1 MKETFFNLP
10 EGKRTRIIRAALQEF
25 ASSGYEKTT
34 LDTIVQIAGI
44 SKGGLY
50 EYISSKDD
58 LFQYLLEYS
67 YDEMYAFITA
77 GNSGKNMPADP
88 VERTRYIAGNVVDFY
103 LENPEIITFL
113 VKTSRV
119 ADIDQLKRVEKAFSS
134 YFFRLF
140 ESCDYSRIR
149 FDATSIRSLLSWLL
163 AKTRNDFADA
173 WTGNQPPDKCR
184 ETYLSEWEFY
194 FSVLAD
200 GIYRADNKEE

>member
-1 MKETFFNLP
+1 MKDTFFNLP
-10 EGKRTRIIRAALQEF
+10 EGKRARIIRAALQEI

-34 LDTIVQIAGI
+34 LDAIVQLAGI

-58 LFQYLLEYS
+58 LFRYLLEYS

-77 GNSGKNMPADP
+77 GSSGEDMPADP
-88 VERTRYIAGNVVDFY
+88 VERTRFIAGNVVDFY
-103 LENPEIITFL
+103 LDNPEIITFL

-119 ADIDQLKRVEKAFSS
+119 SDIEQRKQVERAFSD

-140 ESCDYSRIR
+140 QSCDYSRIR
-149 FDATSIRSLLSWLL
+149 FDAARIRALLSWLL
-163 AKTRNDFADA
+163 TKTRNDFTDA
-173 WTGNQPPDKCR
+173 WAGDNPPERCR
-184 ETYLSEWEFY
+184 ERYLSEWEFY
-194 FSVLAD
+194 FSVLTD